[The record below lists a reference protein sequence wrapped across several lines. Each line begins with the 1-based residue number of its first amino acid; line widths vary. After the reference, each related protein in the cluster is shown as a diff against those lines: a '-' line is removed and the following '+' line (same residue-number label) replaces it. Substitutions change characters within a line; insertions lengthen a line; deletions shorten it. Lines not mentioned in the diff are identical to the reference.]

1 MTEADNSIT
10 KKQLTTLALIG
21 LVILA
26 LFAAGFLWLVYHV
39 RVSGDGG
46 GEAFLAYAPYWLYP
60 YLVVSSVY
68 AGFFAAQFAKGRRKH
83 AWPWGIA
90 GFALTLLLIIGL
102 PGLLSPLFPNQSP
115 EIFAGP
121 AIFAFLAPVLSALI
135 IMLLISIPGKAA
147 V

>member
-1 MTEADNSIT
+1 MDNSIT

-26 LFAAGFLWLVYHV
+26 LFAAGFIWLHYYV

-46 GEAFLAYAPYWLYP
+46 GEVVLALSPFWLYP

-68 AGFFAAQFAKGRRKH
+68 VGFFAARFAIGRWKH
-83 AWPWGIA
+83 AWLWGIA
-90 GFALTLLLIIGL
+90 GFALTLLFIIGI
-102 PGLLSPLFPNQSP
+102 PSLLSTVFPYQSP

-121 AIFAFLAPVLSALI
+121 AIFAFLAPVLSALFI
-135 IMLLISIPGKAA
+135 VLLISIRRKAT